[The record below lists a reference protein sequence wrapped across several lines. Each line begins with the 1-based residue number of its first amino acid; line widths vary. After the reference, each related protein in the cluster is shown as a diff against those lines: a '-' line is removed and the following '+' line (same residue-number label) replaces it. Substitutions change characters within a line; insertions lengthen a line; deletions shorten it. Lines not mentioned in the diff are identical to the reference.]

1 MKADISAYTFR
12 PDRHFAAVVVG
23 QGQVLVDSTI
33 NEQEE
38 IARHRLDVS
47 VADIVGAS
55 GAPAKTG
62 GFAVT
67 VAPDGR
73 DLLLSPGR
81 MYVDGI
87 LCVNDPPLIGALVGS
102 ATLLTVD
109 TAAPQGRAFAPGQWL
124 DVVAAT
130 TTRTQVS
137 AVAGRTVTLTT
148 ALTGVTVGSRVAVR
162 PVASVRHQPDR
173 FPFDPFDQAD
183 PAHVTAN
190 AYRVELDVWER
201 YISAVEDPSIREVAL
216 GEADAPSRLKVV
228 WQARL
233 SLAGPAGGG
242 GCAGGPADATG
253 ELIASTVPGLPSD
266 DPCVLPDEAGYRGL
280 ENQLYRVEVHSA
292 SATAVVLKWQRDNA
306 STVSQVLSLGSSL
319 QLDNM
324 GRDDER
330 GFATAAYVEVTDDA
344 LELEQQVSDLLKVTG
359 PPDMTNRT
367 VRLEAGPK
375 AARPDRN
382 PRARRW
388 DGLITIDLTTPAAG
402 EPVLLERGLQVAL
415 VPGALRPGDYWLI
428 PARTANS
435 AGGGTIT
442 WPTDDAGIAQA
453 QPPQGIRHHTSA
465 LALVDCDATSFLAGA
480 GHVRRCRTIFSPL
493 IRLAGGHVTIGP
505 DDVNGGAGLQGCV
518 DSLAGQPATIDL
530 LPGTYTLPAP
540 LIIGP
545 GSAGLTIH
553 GAGRALIEPA
563 GTGEFAD
570 GLVIVRGAST
580 VTLKGLGLG
589 LPLAA
594 FTIPAAV
601 LSALTPQARALVNNV
616 FGTAKLSFGIHAT
629 DADALTVEECTFT
642 PPATMTDNFL
652 AAAII
657 ADTALQ
663 ALQVVRC
670 RVFQWPEGAEPTY
683 APWADLSA
691 GNTTTPP
698 YQILAGFLQFPVS
711 APADTTS
718 TPVEIS
724 NGGTFTHPSLHDA
737 RFADNVFD
745 GATVPI
751 LALSQLGTV
760 AVTGNTVR
768 AAYAGFWLV
777 SYTVLSEIVNVL
789 EQLISNARW
798 RNRWPGTPALSDP
811 ILLLAAIA
819 GSGLSYTAP
828 EGSAR
833 SAARTTAVAA
843 AAPVPASVLRILPV
857 IFGAPAQADFAVAE
871 GDIGKS
877 LIPRITVSSNQVD
890 AVIRS
895 SYSGAALTAADIQSS
910 QQPPPATASSL
921 LVTGNRLRGR
931 VSGPVASA
939 AFFPQCTI
947 TGNVVTNE
955 AVATGAIGAVPAVN
969 PVSLFVVPPSV
980 TTSMVSAL
988 TGTTITGNVL
998 VAPATLPARP
1008 VTIPAPMNDWANFN
1022 TILPALAPPPTV
1034 PTVTGVFPPFGD
1046 PIFGATSVVI
1056 TGTGFT
1062 GATRVAFGA
1071 APAGF
1076 DVSSD
1081 TQIITTAPPGGFG
1094 TVDVTVTTPAGT
1106 SATGP
1111 ADLFT
1116 YYRLQLQ

>member
-47 VADIVGAS
+47 VTDIVGAS
-55 GAPAKTG
+55 GAPAQAG

-73 DLLLSPGR
+73 DLLLSTGR
-81 MYVDGI
+81 IYVDGI
-87 LCVNDPPLIGALVGS
+87 LCVNDPPLVGASAGS
-102 ATLLTVD
+102 ATQLVVD
-109 TAAPQGRAFAPGQWL
+109 TAAPQGRPFAPSQWV

-130 TTRTQVS
+130 TTRTQIS
-137 AVAGRTVTLTT
+137 AVAGRTVTLAT
-148 ALTGVTVGSRVAVR
+148 ALTGVATGSRIAVR
-162 PVASVRHQPDR
+162 PVTSVRHQPDR
-173 FPFDPFDQAD
+173 FPFDPFDKAD

-190 AYRVELDVWER
+190 AYRVELDVWDR

-216 GEADAPSRLKVV
+216 GDADASSRLKVV
-228 WQARL
+228 WQVRL
-233 SLAGPAGGG
+233 SLAGPVGGG
-242 GCAGGPADATG
+242 SSASGPAAAKG
-253 ELIASTVPGLPSD
+253 ELIASTVPGAPSD

-306 STVSQVLSLGSSL
+306 STVSKVLSLGSSL

-344 LELEQQVSDLLKVTG
+344 LELERQVSDLLKVTG
-359 PPDMTNRT
+359 PPDMTNRK
-367 VRLEAGPK
+367 VQLEASPT
-375 AARPDRN
+375 AAEPDRN

-388 DGLITIDLTTPAAG
+388 DGRITIDLTIPAAG
-402 EPVLLERGLQVAL
+402 EPVPLERGLQVAL
-415 VPGALRPGDYWLI
+415 VPGDLRPGDYWLI

-442 WPTDDAGIAQA
+442 WPTDDAGIALA

-493 IRLAGGHVTIGP
+493 TRMAGGHITIGP
-505 DDVNGGAGLQGCV
+505 DDVNGGAGLQACI
-518 DSLAGQPATIDL
+518 DSLAGQTATIDL

-545 GSAGLTIH
+545 GNAGLTID
-553 GAGRALIEPA
+553 GAGQALIEPA
-563 GTGEFAD
+563 GTAEFAD
-570 GLVIVRGAST
+570 GLVVVRGASA
-580 VTLKGLGLG
+580 VTLKGIGLG

-594 FTIPAAV
+594 FTIPAAI
-601 LSALTPQARALVNNV
+601 LSALTPQTQSLVSNV
-616 FGTAKLSFGIHAT
+616 FGTVNLSFGIHAT
-629 DADALTVEECTFT
+629 DADALTVEECTFM
-642 PPATMTDNFL
+642 PPATMTVNFL

-663 ALQVVRC
+663 ALQVARC
-670 RVFQWPEGAEPTY
+670 RFFLWPENTEPTY
-683 APWADLSA
+683 APWADLGV
-691 GNTTTPP
+691 GNTTMPP
-698 YQILAGFLQFPVS
+698 YQILTGFLQLPVT

-718 TPVEIS
+718 TPVETN
-724 NGGTFTHPSLHDA
+724 NGSTFTHPSLHDA
-737 RFADNVFD
+737 RFADNIFD

-751 LALSQLGTV
+751 LTLSQLGTV

-768 AAYAGFWLV
+768 ATYAGFWLV
-777 SYTVLSEIVNVL
+777 SYTVLGEVMGIF

-798 RNRWPGTPALSDP
+798 RNRWPATPALSDP
-811 ILLLAAIA
+811 ILPLVAVV

-828 EGSAR
+828 EGSAK
-833 SAARTTAVAA
+833 AAVLHTAVAA
-843 AAPVPASVLRILPV
+843 EIPVRAPILREISV
-857 IFGAPAQADFAVAE
+857 IFGAPAQADFAVTD
-871 GDIGKS
+871 GDVGSS
-877 LIPRITVSSNQVD
+877 LIPRITVSANQVD
-890 AVIRS
+890 AVIQS
-895 SYSGAALTAADIQSS
+895 SYSGAALTMADIQSP

-921 LVTGNRLRGR
+921 LVSGNRLRSR
-931 VSGPVASA
+931 VPGPAASA
-939 AFFPQCTI
+939 VFFAQCTI
-947 TGNVVTNE
+947 TGNAVTNE
-955 AVATGAIGAVPAVN
+955 AVAAGAIGGVPAVS
-969 PVSLFVVPPSV
+969 PGSLFVVNPSP

-988 TGTTITGNVL
+988 TGATITGNVL
-998 VAPATLPARP
+998 VAPATLPIRP
-1008 VTIPAPMNDWANFN
+1008 ITIPAPMNDWANFN
-1022 TILPALAPPPTV
+1022 TILPAIAPPPTV
-1034 PTVTGVFPPFGD
+1034 PTVTGVFPPFAESS
-1046 PIFGATSVVI
+1046 FGTVSVII
-1056 TGTGFT
+1056 TGSGFT
-1062 GATRVAFGA
+1062 GATRVAFGGMSA
-1071 APAGF
+1071 DYG
-1076 DVSSD
+1076 VNSD
-1081 TQIITTAPPGGFG
+1081 TQILAFSPPGQVGA
-1094 TVDVTVTTPAGT
+1094 VDVTVTTPAGT
-1106 SATGP
+1106 SATSP

-1116 YYRLQLQ
+1116 YYPALQ